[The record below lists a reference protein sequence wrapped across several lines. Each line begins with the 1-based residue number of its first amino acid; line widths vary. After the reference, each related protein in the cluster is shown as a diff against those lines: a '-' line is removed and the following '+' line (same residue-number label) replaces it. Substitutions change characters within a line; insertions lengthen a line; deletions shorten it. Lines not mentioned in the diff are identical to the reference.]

1 MVIKMS
7 DEKKVL
13 KHIKKRIDK
22 CSEKDKKITVIN
34 NLNLEISQF
43 YQKDDDTIE
52 LTSKSL
58 KIKEKDVIYEIF
70 SNGIVLKIEERP
82 KEAYGAT
89 HNKPHCT
96 PNQ

>member
-1 MVIKMS
+1 MS

-58 KIKEKDVIYEIF
+58 KIKDKDVIYEVF

>member
-1 MVIKMS
+1 MS
-7 DEKKVL
+7 DEKKAL

-22 CSEKDKKITVIN
+22 YSEKDKKITITN

-43 YQKDDDTIE
+43 YQEDDGTIK
-52 LTSKSL
+52 LGSKSL
-58 KIKEKDVIYEIF
+58 KIKDNDITYEIF
-70 SNGIVLKIEERP
+70 PNGIVLKIEERP

-96 PNQ
+96 PNL

>member
-1 MVIKMS
+1 MS

-22 CSEKDKKITVIN
+22 YSEKDKKITVTN
-34 NLNLEISQF
+34 EVNLEISQF
-43 YQKDDDTIE
+43 YQEDDGTIE

-58 KIKEKDVIYEIF
+58 KIKDNDITYEIF
-70 SNGIVLKIEERP
+70 SNGIVLKIEEHS

-89 HNKPHCT
+89 HTKPHCT
-96 PNQ
+96 PNL

>member
-1 MVIKMS
+1 MS

-13 KHIKKRIDK
+13 KHLKKKIDK
-22 CSEKDKKITVIN
+22 YSEKDKKVTITN
-34 NLNLEISQF
+34 QLNLEISQF

-58 KIKEKDVIYEIF
+58 KIKDNDVVYEILA
-70 SNGIVLKIEERP
+70 NGIVLKIEERE

-89 HNKPHCT
+89 HKKPHCS
-96 PNQ
+96 PNL